1 MHCWAIEALFDH
13 LICAAQQRRRDRR
26 NVGNERPYPCYAT
39 ITLAA
44 ARLAAI
50 GARELEHRVRDR
62 ARSRSEP
69 HDPRRPSGRRWRTI
83 RTTAVGWVPRVGRG
97 KAVTS
102 RPFVNALAPQHAG
115 HRAEGPPRSSSPQ
128 GGFVSASPPTA
139 ERLSPARAPRPGPH
153 GCARARF
160 D

>member
-69 HDPRRPSGRRWRTI
+69 HGLDVPVTDGGEPSERPPS
-83 RTTAVGWVPRVGRG
+83 VGYH
-97 KAVTS
+97 
-102 RPFVNALAPQHAG
+102 ALAAVKQ
-115 HRAEGPPRSSSPQ
+115 
-128 GGFVSASPPTA
+128 
-139 ERLSPARAPRPGPH
+139 
-153 GCARARF
+153 
-160 D
+160 